1 MLCHGSLC
9 VYLWSASKSDAVI
22 NIITAVLELMVCALG
37 FVLEKERL
45 DSRRIAYQ
53 NKLLWEGSCLHEIVG
68 GW

>member
-9 VYLWSASKSDAVI
+9 VYLWNVSKSDAVI
-22 NIITAVLELMVCALG
+22 NIITAVLGLMVWALG

-45 DSRRIAYQ
+45 DSRRIADQ

-68 GW
+68 GG